1 MELIVSRRAL
11 RDMTAIG
18 RYIALDN
25 PSRAETFVSELQLCC
40 QQLTL
45 IPRAFALLPNHK
57 EMGIRRRPFG
67 AYLIFYRVSAEAVEI
82 LHVLHAA
89 RDYRR
94 ILFGK
99 D

>member
-1 MELIVSRRAL
+1 MELIISRRAL

-25 PSRAETFVSELQLCC
+25 PDRAEAFVAELQLCC

-45 IPRAFALLPNHK
+45 RPKAFALLPNYRQL
-57 EMGIRRRPFG
+57 GIRRRPFG
-67 AYLIFYRVSAEAVEI
+67 AYLIFYQVSDEAVEI

-89 RDYRR
+89 RNYRR
-94 ILFGK
+94 ILSGK